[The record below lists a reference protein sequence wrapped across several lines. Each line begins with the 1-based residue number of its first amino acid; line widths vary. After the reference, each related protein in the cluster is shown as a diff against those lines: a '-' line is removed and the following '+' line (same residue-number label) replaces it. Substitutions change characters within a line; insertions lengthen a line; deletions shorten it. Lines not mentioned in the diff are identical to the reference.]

1 MAERMEIRKKMPH
14 ATAQRRHVKRYGLL
28 ALLAIL
34 PACTVGPDYQRPS
47 MNLPSQWSEP
57 LPKSQDAKPQDLAR
71 WWRGFN
77 DAKLNALVER
87 ALREN
92 LDLQAA
98 DARLAAARA
107 QRSATAA
114 QRWPTVNASSA
125 YQRERISPNALKGL
139 LNSAQGGAGTGPSN
153 GLLSS
158 IGPLGEPF
166 NLFQAGFD
174 SNWELDLF
182 GGIRRKL
189 EAAEANAAAMEEN
202 RRDLRISLTAEVARG
217 YLELIALQRRLDIAR
232 QRLENQ
238 RKAHALASGLFK
250 EGLASALDVNRAEAE
265 QATAETAIPGFEAQI
280 ANTRHGL
287 ALALGQPPGALQQ
300 ELAELDANLPPP
312 PAIPAGMPADLL
324 RRRPDIRQA
333 ERSVAAANA
342 NVGVAVAE
350 LFPKITLTGAV
361 GLQSQD
367 LSNFTNLSS
376 GFYGF
381 GPRLSLPIFQAGQLL
396 ANIDVQEAKTAEALK
411 TYQKTVLTALR
422 ETEDALAS
430 LDGEQRR
437 KQTLSGAEAVNRAN
451 AATALALYA
460 EAEADLQ
467 TVLDTQRLWYES
479 QDQLVQSELAVAIDH
494 IALFKALGGGWDMET
509 GH

>member
-1 MAERMEIRKKMPH
+1 MPCL
-14 ATAQRRHVKRYGLL
+14 GLL
-28 ALLAIL
+28 MMLVIL

-47 MNLPSQWSEP
+47 MNLPSQWTEP
-57 LPKSQDAKPQDLAR
+57 LPKPQAEKTTDLAR

-77 DAKLNALVER
+77 DAKLNALIER
-87 ALREN
+87 ALRDN

-107 QRSATAA
+107 QRMATAA
-114 QRWPTVNASSA
+114 QRWPSVNGSSA

-139 LNSAQGGAGTGPSN
+139 LGSAQGGGSGPSN

-166 NLFQAGFD
+166 NLFQASFD
-174 SNWELDLF
+174 STWELDLF
-182 GGIRRKL
+182 GGIRRKV
-189 EAAEANAAAMEEN
+189 EAAEANAAAMDES
-202 RRDLRISLTAEVARG
+202 RRDLRVSLTAEVARN
-217 YLELIALQRRLDIAR
+217 YLALISLGRRLDIAR
-232 QRLENQ
+232 LRLENQ
-238 RKAHALASGLFK
+238 RKVYALAYESYR
-250 EGLASALDVNRAEAE
+250 EGLANALDVKRAEVEQARAEA
-265 QATAETAIPGFEAQI
+265 AIPEFETQI
-280 ANTRHGL
+280 ANTRHAL
-287 ALALGQPPGALQQ
+287 SLALGQPPGTLQSQ
-300 ELAELDANLPPP
+300 LASLDANLPPP
-312 PAIPAGMPADLL
+312 PAVPAGMPADLL

-333 ERSVAAANA
+333 ERSLGAATA

-367 LSNFTNLSS
+367 LSNLANLSS

-396 ANIDVQEAKTAEALK
+396 ANIDSQEAKATEALK
-411 TYQKTVLTALR
+411 SYEKTVLAALR

-437 KQTLSGAEAVNRAN
+437 LQQLSAAEAASRAN
-451 AATALALYA
+451 AEAALGLYA
-460 EAEADLQ
+460 EAETDLQ
-467 TVLDTQRLWYES
+467 TVLDTQRVGYEA
-479 QDQLVQSELAVAIDH
+479 QDQMAQSQLAWTISH
-494 IALFKALGGGWDMET
+494 IALFKALGGGWDM
-509 GH
+509 GNIQ